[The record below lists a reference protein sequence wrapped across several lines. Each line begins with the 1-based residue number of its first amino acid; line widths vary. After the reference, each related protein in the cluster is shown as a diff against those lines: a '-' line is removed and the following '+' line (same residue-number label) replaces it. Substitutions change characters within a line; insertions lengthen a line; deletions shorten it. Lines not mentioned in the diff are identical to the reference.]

1 MSFHYRSLGQQ
12 ADSHLDSL
20 TSQNATKATVEPL
33 LQQVVDIVG
42 AAVSDIKK
50 LVGSPVAVIL
60 ASVDGTVQV
69 TVQDVAQLLANILTV
84 SDFDILF
91 RLRLIFP

>member
-1 MSFHYRSLGQQ
+1 MVFS
-12 ADSHLDSL
+12 DSL

-42 AAVSDIKK
+42 TAVSDIKK
-50 LVGSPVAVIL
+50 LAGSPVAVIL
-60 ASVDGTVQV
+60 ASVDATVQV

-84 SDFDILF
+84 SAPPL
-91 RLRLIFP
+91 